1 MRKLTLICTVLVLV
15 FSISVQA
22 QMRMSHADRVKQ
34 YQERLKL
41 NEKQTNAVDKILT
54 NSEEKMKN
62 INTDDRT
69 QRREEMMKIM
79 DDTNKQIEKILTAA
93 QKDELKKMI
102 EERKSR
108 FGGGMRPNNQ

>member
-1 MRKLTLICTVLVLV
+1 MRKLTLIFMSIVLV
-15 FSISVQA
+15 FSISIHA

-41 NEKQTNAVDKILT
+41 NEKQTKTVDEILT
-54 NSEEKMKN
+54 KSEEKMKS
-62 INTDDRT
+62 INTDDRK

-79 DDTNKQIEKILTAA
+79 DDTNKQIEKNLTPA

-102 EERKSR
+102 EERKNR
-108 FGGGMRPNNQ
+108 FGGGIHPNNQ

>member
-1 MRKLTLICTVLVLV
+1 MRKLTLMFTAIVLL

-41 NEKQTNAVDKILT
+41 NEKQTKAVDAILT
-54 NSEEKMKN
+54 KSEEKMKS
-62 INTDDRT
+62 INTEDRM

-79 DDTNKQIEKILTAA
+79 DDTNKQIEKILTAT

-102 EERKSR
+102 EERRSR